1 MLITNHVLAGAS
13 IGLLSRSPT
22 VAAAS
27 GLLSHFAMDA
37 LPHWGICDHR
47 TYVRTAIVDGAI
59 GIGLSV
65 AVVSASPPAHRTN
78 VLSGILG
85 ACFPD
90 TDQAAVLIFGRTY
103 QPAWFDRV
111 HAGVQN
117 EHDWLG
123 QEPIVALALAGV
135 FTWVLRRTRR
145 RG

>member
-47 TYVRTAIVDGAI
+47 TYVRTAIVDGTI
-59 GIGLSV
+59 GFGVSV
-65 AVVSASPPAHRTN
+65 VVVFASPPARRRN
-78 VLSGILG
+78 VVLGILG

-90 TDQAAVLIFGRTY
+90 TDQAAALMFGRTY

-117 EHDWLG
+117 EHAWLG
-123 QEPIVALALAGV
+123 QEPVVALALAGV
-135 FTWVLRRTRR
+135 FAVVLRRTRS